1 MYGAHDGHFWISAH
15 RPIAAFLL
23 HTVKGSTLNIVW
35 AGDDHKSTFPWSW
48 LRENCYSDAALNQ
61 NANDMTTL
69 TLAPG
74 APIPTTDYAQ
84 LMDPEDDQGLFQL
97 LHQVVENGLAVVEN
111 TPSEHGQVKKV
122 AERIAPVSHSYVA
135 FALCLPWRY
144 AVSARSLV
152 LALIQQC

>member
-1 MYGAHDGHFWISAH
+1 MYGAHDGRLWISAH

-61 NANDMTTL
+61 NANDMMPL

-74 APIPTTDYAQ
+74 APIPTTDYVQ

-111 TPSEHGQVKKV
+111 TPSEHGQVKKI
-122 AERIAPVSHSYVA
+122 AERIAPISHSYVT
-135 FALCLPWRY
+135 FALYSP
-144 AVSARSLV
+144 
-152 LALIQQC
+152 